1 MDKTQLVPAC
11 VYALEH
17 EPDLRTEILRVA
29 PGVTVAAGKLAASGS
44 RHPDGLVTRD
54 FHLAVAT
61 LNQRIPEL
69 WDWAQ
74 TRPAQIERCAAA
86 HREAVA
92 RHRKNRRREPKQ
104 LPTLMQ
110 QARNLAKAVAGEAS
124 AVAKGVKPVTPD
136 EKRARLAVC
145 AACPERIVQDGH
157 ARCAA
162 CGCFLER
169 KTAWRSQSCPLGK
182 WTALVDTGSRA

>member
-1 MDKTQLVPAC
+1 MDRTQLVPAC

-17 EPDLRTEILRVA
+17 EPDLRAQILAIA
-29 PGVTVAAGKLAASGS
+29 PEATVAASKMASGGS
-44 RHPDGLVTRD
+44 RHPDGSVTRD
-54 FHLAVAT
+54 FHLAVAA

-74 TRPAQIERCAAA
+74 THSQEIERCASE
-86 HREAVA
+86 HRQAVA
-92 RHRKNRRREPKQ
+92 RHRSNRRDTPQ
-104 LPTLMQ
+104 LPPIMQ
-110 QARNLAKAVAGEAS
+110 QARNLAKAVAGEAA

-136 EKRARLAVC
+136 EKRARLAIC
-145 AACPERIVQDGH
+145 AACPERVIQDGH

-182 WTALVDTGSRA
+182 WPALVDTRSRA